1 VKRKIE
7 KKEDRGEENSE
18 KGERVYTKK
27 LRENVAKQYKKTGV
41 EGYVEK
47 ESSPKG

>member
-18 KGERVYTKK
+18 KRERVYTEK
-27 LRENVAKQYKKTGV
+27 LRENVAKHKKTGV
-41 EGYVEK
+41 EGHVEK